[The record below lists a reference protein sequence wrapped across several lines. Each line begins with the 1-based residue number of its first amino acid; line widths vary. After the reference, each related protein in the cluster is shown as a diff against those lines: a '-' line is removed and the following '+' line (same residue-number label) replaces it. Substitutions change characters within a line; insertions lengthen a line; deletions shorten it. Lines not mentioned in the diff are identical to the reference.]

1 MNLFRTKSIEQSM
14 SDADEPGR
22 KLKRSLS
29 SWDLMIMGVAV
40 AVGAGIF
47 SVGAKAAANFAGPA
61 VTLSFAIAAVTC
73 ALAIMCYAE
82 FATAIPVAGSAY
94 VFTYATMG
102 ELLAWIIGW
111 NLILELFTAGAVIA
125 KYWGIYLSKVFALM
139 GVDIPPSIS
148 LGGVDLYWGA
158 FLIVAVFTVLL
169 VLGTKL
175 SARVGNIFTLI
186 KIGVVLFVIVVGFT
200 YVKFE
205 NYTPFVPASEP
216 TGGTGAAD
224 VMKQSFFGFLTGAA
238 PAQYGTLGIF
248 AGAALVFFAFIGFDV
263 VATSAEEV
271 KNPQKT
277 LPRGIFGGLAVVT
290 VLYILVSLALTGMVS
305 YTELAEAENP
315 TLTTAFEAVG
325 NTDAAKIIAF
335 GSLVGLTT
343 VIMVLLMGLSR
354 VVLAMSRDGLLPRSL
369 SKTSTIRATPVRL
382 QIICGAAVAVVAG
395 LTNVDLLEEMINI
408 GTLSAFVTVSI
419 GVLVL
424 RKKRPDLKPAFR
436 VPFGKVLPIVSAVLC
451 LYLMT
456 NLAVETWIFFAI
468 WLVIGMA
475 IYFSYGQRHSRLN
488 EKFAEAKASVN
499 GPGDKGAAG
508 PRPRRHA
515 DAKAAASAGTK
526 ANASAAPD
534 GRQPVLIHRSRRRPC
549 EFAGSFQRV
558 GTAPATSAFGRR
570 IGCGRRVAALP
581 MMDSWP
587 AQHDRNAK
595 QSCWPPFWTTSWT
608 RPSRSSRSV
617 SLAEGLGVSSY
628 VLVYH
633 FGHREELV
641 NEIIRTIESRLD
653 SIRATDVRDIDRE
666 AWRAFLLESWRWTM
680 AQRNRHLARLEFE
693 ATAQDIV
700 AESPRGTAQE
710 HFRMLHDKTRDWLM
724 LQGIREEFA
733 DTDARLFT
741 AAFYGL
747 QFDFVVNNQPEEA
760 SQAFDL
766 MLLVFFNNLDRR
778 LAADGEHI

>member
-1 MNLFRTKSIEQSM
+1 MNLLRTKSIEQSIA
-14 SDADEPGR
+14 DADEPGR

-29 SWDLMIMGVAV
+29 TWDLMIMGVAV

-47 SVGAKAAANFAGPA
+47 SVGAKAAANFSGPA

-111 NLILELFTAGAVIA
+111 NLILELFTAAAVIA

-139 GVDIPPSIS
+139 GADIPPAIS

-186 KIGVVLFVIVVGFT
+186 KIAVVLFVIVVGFT

-205 NYTPFVPASEP
+205 NYTPFIPAAEP
-216 TGGTGAAD
+216 TGGAGAAD
-224 VMKQSFFGFLTGAA
+224 VLKQSFFGFLTGAA

-290 VLYILVSLALTGMVS
+290 LLYILVSLALTGMVS
-305 YTELAEAENP
+305 YTQLAEAKSP

-325 NTDAAKIIAF
+325 DTSAAKVIAF

-354 VVLAMSRDGLLPRSL
+354 VVLAMSRDGLLPRAL
-369 SKTSTIRATPVRL
+369 SKTSEKRSTPVRL
-382 QIICGAAVAVVAG
+382 QIICGAAVALVAG

-408 GTLSAFVTVSI
+408 GTLSAFVVVSLGI
-419 GVLVL
+419 LVL
-424 RKKRPDLKPAFR
+424 RRKRPDLKPAFR

-468 WLVIGMA
+468 WLVIGLA
-475 IYFSYGQRHSRLN
+475 IYFAYGQRHSRLN
-488 EKFAEAKASVN
+488 ERFGDANTAVN
-499 GPGDKGAAG
+499 GAPVAAGTPAGAA
-508 PRPRRHA
+508 R
-515 DAKAAASAGTK
+515 D
-526 ANASAAPD
+526 D
-534 GRQPVLIHRSRRRPC
+534 EDEFSR
-549 EFAGSFQRV
+549 A
-558 GTAPATSAFGRR
+558 
-570 IGCGRRVAALP
+570 
-581 MMDSWP
+581 
-587 AQHDRNAK
+587 
-595 QSCWPPFWTTSWT
+595 
-608 RPSRSSRSV
+608 
-617 SLAEGLGVSSY
+617 
-628 VLVYH
+628 
-633 FGHREELV
+633 
-641 NEIIRTIESRLD
+641 
-653 SIRATDVRDIDRE
+653 
-666 AWRAFLLESWRWTM
+666 
-680 AQRNRHLARLEFE
+680 
-693 ATAQDIV
+693 
-700 AESPRGTAQE
+700 
-710 HFRMLHDKTRDWLM
+710 
-724 LQGIREEFA
+724 
-733 DTDARLFT
+733 
-741 AAFYGL
+741 
-747 QFDFVVNNQPEEA
+747 
-760 SQAFDL
+760 
-766 MLLVFFNNLDRR
+766 
-778 LAADGEHI
+778 

>member
-1 MNLFRTKSIEQSM
+1 M
-14 SDADEPGR
+14 
-22 KLKRSLS
+22 
-29 SWDLMIMGVAV
+29 
-40 AVGAGIF
+40 
-47 SVGAKAAANFAGPA
+47 
-61 VTLSFAIAAVTC
+61 
-73 ALAIMCYAE
+73 
-82 FATAIPVAGSAY
+82 
-94 VFTYATMG
+94 
-102 ELLAWIIGW
+102 
-111 NLILELFTAGAVIA
+111 IA

-186 KIGVVLFVIVVGFT
+186 KIGVVLFVIVVGFS

-205 NYTPFVPASEP
+205 NYAPFVPASEP

-263 VATSAEEV
+263 VATTAEEV

-325 NTDAAKIIAF
+325 DTDAAKVIAF

-456 NLAVETWIFFAI
+456 NLAVETWIFFAV
-468 WLVIGMA
+468 WLVIGVV

-488 EKFAEAKASVN
+488 ERFAEAKASVN
-499 GPGDKGAAG
+499 GPADKSAAV
-508 PRPRRHA
+508 A
-515 DAKAAASAGTK
+515 DATATAKAK
-526 ANASAAPD
+526 PAPTTEPPLLTGKLRTQPQRRVTSGPFRPSD
-534 GRQPVLIHRSRRRPC
+534 GRADPALL
-549 EFAGSFQRV
+549 FG
-558 GTAPATSAFGRR
+558 GAP
-570 IGCGRRVAALP
+570 LP
-581 MMDSWP
+581 MMEPWP
-587 AQHDRNAK
+587 AQHDRNAR

-608 RPSRSSRSV
+608 RRSRSSRSGAWPRAWA
-617 SLAEGLGVSSY
+617 SAAMCSS
-628 VLVYH
+628 
-633 FGHREELV
+633 
-641 NEIIRTIESRLD
+641 TIL
-653 SIRATDVRDIDRE
+653 
-666 AWRAFLLESWRWTM
+666 
-680 AQRNRHLARLEFE
+680 
-693 ATAQDIV
+693 ATAR
-700 AESPRGTAQE
+700 S
-710 HFRMLHDKTRDWLM
+710 W
-724 LQGIREEFA
+724 
-733 DTDARLFT
+733 
-741 AAFYGL
+741 
-747 QFDFVVNNQPEEA
+747 
-760 SQAFDL
+760 
-766 MLLVFFNNLDRR
+766 
-778 LAADGEHI
+778 

>member
-1 MNLFRTKSIEQSM
+1 MNLFRTKSIEQSIA
-14 SDADEPGR
+14 DADEPGR

-29 SWDLMIMGVAV
+29 TWDLMIMGVAV

-61 VTLSFAIAAVTC
+61 VTVSFAIAAVTC

-111 NLILELFTAGAVIA
+111 NLILELFTAAAVIA

-139 GVDIPPSIS
+139 GVDIPPALS
-148 LGGVDLYWGA
+148 LGGIDLYWGA

-205 NYTPFVPASEP
+205 NYAPFVPASEP
-216 TGGTGAAD
+216 TASAGGAD
-224 VMKQSFFGFLTGAA
+224 VLKQSFFGFLTGAV

-277 LPRGIFGGLAVVT
+277 LPRGIFGGLAIVT

-305 YTELAEAENP
+305 YTQLAEAKNP

-325 NTDAAKIIAF
+325 NTDAAKVIAF

-354 VVLAMSRDGLLPRSL
+354 VVLAMSRDGLLPRAL
-369 SKTSTIRATPVRL
+369 SKTSTRGTPVRL
-382 QIICGAAVAVVAG
+382 QVICGAAVALVAG

-408 GTLSAFVTVSI
+408 GTLSAFVMVSLGI
-419 GVLVL
+419 LVL
-424 RKKRPDLKPAFR
+424 RKKRPDLRPAFR
-436 VPFGKVLPIVSAVLC
+436 VPFGKVLPVVSALLC

-468 WLVIGMA
+468 WLVIGVA

-488 EKFAEAKASVN
+488 EKFAQ
-499 GPGDKGAAG
+499 
-508 PRPRRHA
+508 
-515 DAKAAASAGTK
+515 AKAAVNGATNAG
-526 ANASAAPD
+526 ADAGADAAPED
-534 GRQPVLIHRSRRRPC
+534 
-549 EFAGSFQRV
+549 EDED
-558 GTAPATSAFGRR
+558 
-570 IGCGRRVAALP
+570 AL
-581 MMDSWP
+581 
-587 AQHDRNAK
+587 
-595 QSCWPPFWTTSWT
+595 
-608 RPSRSSRSV
+608 SRS
-617 SLAEGLGVSSY
+617 
-628 VLVYH
+628 
-633 FGHREELV
+633 
-641 NEIIRTIESRLD
+641 
-653 SIRATDVRDIDRE
+653 
-666 AWRAFLLESWRWTM
+666 
-680 AQRNRHLARLEFE
+680 
-693 ATAQDIV
+693 
-700 AESPRGTAQE
+700 
-710 HFRMLHDKTRDWLM
+710 
-724 LQGIREEFA
+724 
-733 DTDARLFT
+733 
-741 AAFYGL
+741 
-747 QFDFVVNNQPEEA
+747 
-760 SQAFDL
+760 
-766 MLLVFFNNLDRR
+766 
-778 LAADGEHI
+778 

>member
-1 MNLFRTKSIEQSM
+1 MNLLRTKSIEQSIA
-14 SDADEPGR
+14 DADEPGR

-29 SWDLMIMGVAV
+29 TWDLMIMGVAV

-47 SVGAKAAANFAGPA
+47 SVGAKAAANFSGPA
-61 VTLSFAIAAVTC
+61 VTLSFAIAAITC

-111 NLILELFTAGAVIA
+111 NLILELFTAAAVIA

-139 GVDIPPSIS
+139 GADIPPAVS

-205 NYTPFVPASEP
+205 NYAPFIPAAEP

-224 VMKQSFFGFLTGAA
+224 VLKQSFFGFLTGAA

-277 LPRGIFGGLAVVT
+277 LPRGIFGGLALVT
-290 VLYILVSLALTGMVS
+290 LLYILVSLALTGMVS
-305 YTELAEAENP
+305 YTQLAEAENP

-325 NTDAAKIIAF
+325 DTSAAKIIAF

-354 VVLAMSRDGLLPRSL
+354 VVLAMSRDGLLPRAL
-369 SKTSTIRATPVRL
+369 SKTSEKRSTPVRL
-382 QIICGAAVAVVAG
+382 QIICGAAVALVAG

-408 GTLSAFVTVSI
+408 GTLSAFVVVSLGI
-419 GVLVL
+419 LVL

-436 VPFGKVLPIVSAVLC
+436 VPFGKVLPVVSALLC

-468 WLVIGMA
+468 WLIIGLA
-475 IYFSYGQRHSRLN
+475 IYFAYGQRHSRLN
-488 EKFAEAKASVN
+488 ERFSAASTAVN
-499 GPGDKGAAG
+499 GPAAG
-508 PRPRRHA
+508 GST
-515 DAKAAASAGTK
+515 AAASER
-526 ANASAAPD
+526 D
-534 GRQPVLIHRSRRRPC
+534 DED
-549 EFAGSFQRV
+549 EF
-558 GTAPATSAFGRR
+558 
-570 IGCGRRVAALP
+570 
-581 MMDSWP
+581 
-587 AQHDRNAK
+587 
-595 QSCWPPFWTTSWT
+595 T
-608 RPSRSSRSV
+608 R
-617 SLAEGLGVSSY
+617 A
-628 VLVYH
+628 
-633 FGHREELV
+633 
-641 NEIIRTIESRLD
+641 
-653 SIRATDVRDIDRE
+653 
-666 AWRAFLLESWRWTM
+666 
-680 AQRNRHLARLEFE
+680 
-693 ATAQDIV
+693 
-700 AESPRGTAQE
+700 
-710 HFRMLHDKTRDWLM
+710 
-724 LQGIREEFA
+724 
-733 DTDARLFT
+733 
-741 AAFYGL
+741 
-747 QFDFVVNNQPEEA
+747 
-760 SQAFDL
+760 
-766 MLLVFFNNLDRR
+766 
-778 LAADGEHI
+778 